1 MDQRTYYNQSPGL
14 CYNQGHVLTMTLIVT
29 HITII
34 LSMYTLFSIMCIYI
48 YMYVYI
54 YTMRNICII
63 LIIMIYIYI

>member
-54 YTMRNICII
+54 YI
-63 LIIMIYIYI
+63 L